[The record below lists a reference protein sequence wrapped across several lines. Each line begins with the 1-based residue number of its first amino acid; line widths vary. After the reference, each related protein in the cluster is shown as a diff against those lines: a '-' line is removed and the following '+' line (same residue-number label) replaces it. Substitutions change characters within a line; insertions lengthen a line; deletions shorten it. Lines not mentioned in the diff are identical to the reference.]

1 MTLALV
7 SAQAEVIVNGR
18 PAVVLQSPAAKLV
31 IDLGGGSIVD
41 FHLAAGGLNPLHW
54 IGPADENAV
63 LRPMAHFL
71 CLDRWGQPSEAELGN
86 GMPFH
91 GEAAR
96 VRWREF
102 DAPEARDGRII
113 AVMGATLPMAGLEVR
128 RTVRLSETTAVFS
141 VSETVSNRNK
151 LGRIYNMVQHATI
164 GPPFLDETTVVDSNA
179 QRGFAQSNPMP
190 NPEQPETR
198 WPEARKKGQPVDL
211 RHLTSDPDPNV
222 VSFVVDGEFG
232 WVTATSAL
240 KELLLGYMWRTV
252 DYPWLNFWRH
262 VADGK
267 PLARGLEFGTT
278 GLHQPFKVLTTK
290 PSIFGRPTF
299 AYLDAGENS
308 TRSYA
313 AFLVKVPRDFRGVE
327 SVLYSVSQLVIHE
340 RNGGR
345 ELKIPADRL
354 FR

>member
-1 MTLALV
+1 MTLPLV

-18 PAVVLQSPAAKLV
+18 PAVLLQSAAAKLV

-41 FHLAAGGLNPLHW
+41 FHLATGGLNPLHW

-96 VRWREF
+96 VRWREL
-102 DAPEARDGRII
+102 DAPEAMDGRII

-128 RTVRLSETTAVFS
+128 RTVRLSQTTAVFS

-179 QRGFAQSNPMP
+179 QRGFMQSNPMP

-198 WPEARKKGQPVDL
+198 WPEARKQGQTVDL

-278 GLHQPFKVLTTK
+278 GLHQPFKVLTSK

-299 AYLDAGENS
+299 SYLDAGESS

-327 SVLYSVSQLVIHE
+327 SVLYSGSQLVVHE
-340 RNGGR
+340 RSSGR
-345 ELKIPADRL
+345 ELKIPADHL
-354 FR
+354 FQ